1 MELNSY
7 MEHGIKSISSTVS
20 AFYLNN
26 LKGILFRDDD
36 MEHMAFSVVGR
47 WGEKGVTI
55 LCISDDKQISVD
67 QRH

>member
-26 LKGILFRDDD
+26 LKGIKFISGFVPSLARASRLRK
-36 MEHMAFSVVGR
+36 ESR
-47 WGEKGVTI
+47 EKRSAYSAVYYCKHF
-55 LCISDDKQISVD
+55 LKM
-67 QRH
+67 